1 MNLPVGAWPLIWVAV
16 AIFLLPAVATG
27 IRLQRVPFMMVE
39 YVAIVLLF
47 LLLGAMRNG
56 GHSTLEKADLCTPPV
71 SAQPRAPQPTANL
84 AGCPGYSAPVIDV
97 VHDIPISPAPQ
108 PVEK

>member
-1 MNLPVGAWPLIWVAV
+1 MNIPVGAWPLIWVAV

-27 IRLQRVPFMMVE
+27 TRLQRVPFMMVE

-47 LLLGAMRNG
+47 LLIGAVRNG
-56 GHSTLEKADLCTPPV
+56 GHSTLEKINLCATP
-71 SAQPRAPQPTANL
+71 SNL
-84 AGCPGYSAPVIDV
+84 AGCPSYSAPVIDPA
-97 VHDIPISPAPQ
+97 HDIPVSPAPQ